1 MSLSTFLGVETAL
14 RGLLAQQ
21 RALNTTAHNIANANT
36 VGYTR
41 QTTTM
46 QASAGSAESPAGL
59 IGSGV
64 DVVEYAR
71 ARDQFVD
78 IQLRAQTM
86 LKGYHDATS
95 DGLQQVELALNEP
108 SDNGLSKL
116 LEKFWSSWQKV
127 GTSPELPATRQALLQ
142 SGATLAGGLASL
154 RSQLDTL
161 SSQVASNLTI
171 TAQEVDS
178 TVSDIAAI
186 DAQIRTAVANGQ
198 GASND
203 LLDRRDVLLDRLGG
217 LVNLKTTEQVDGT
230 VTLEI
235 GAVTVLSGATPTSIG
250 SAAALGANLTS
261 GKLAGLRDL
270 ATTVTGYT
278 TRVDAL
284 AVSLRDSVNTAQA
297 AGYTLAGAATT
308 EPFFTGTDAATLA
321 VNPNLLAD
329 PSLLGASS
337 APNSPGNGENALA
350 IAALRG
356 GAAIDGAYVSLVTD
370 IGSDSSAAQRNAAN
384 AGVLADALVGR
395 RESLSGVSLD
405 EEMTNMLKYQRG
417 YQAAARALSAM
428 DELIEVLVNRTGRV
442 GL

>member
-21 RALNTTAHNIANANT
+21 RALNTTAHNIANSNT
-36 VGYTR
+36 IGYTR

-46 QASAGSAESPAGL
+46 QASAGTAESPAGL
-59 IGSGV
+59 IGTGV
-64 DVVEYAR
+64 DVVSYQR
-71 ARDQFVD
+71 ARDAFVD

-127 GTSPELPATRQALLQ
+127 GSTPEDLPTRQALVQ
-142 SGATLAGGLASL
+142 SAATLAGGLQSL
-154 RSQLDTL
+154 RSQLDTIA
-161 SSQVASNLTI
+161 SQTASNITI
-171 TAQEVDS
+171 TTQDVDT
-178 TVSDIAAI
+178 TVADIGAI

-198 GASND
+198 GPSND
-203 LLDRRDVLLDRLGG
+203 LLDKRDVLLDKLGS
-217 LVNLKTTEQVDGT
+217 LVNLKTTEQPDGT

-235 GAVTVLSGATPTSIG
+235 GAFTVLSGATPTSIG
-250 SAAALGANLTS
+250 SVAALGTNLTS

-270 ATTVTGYT
+270 ATTVAGYT
-278 TRVDAL
+278 TRADAL
-284 AVSLRDSVNTAQA
+284 AVSLRDTVNAYQA
-297 AGYTLAGAATT
+297 SGYTLGGTTTT
-308 EPFFTGTDAATLA
+308 EPFFTGTDASNLA
-321 VNPNLLAD
+321 ANPNLLAD
-329 PSLLGASS
+329 PRLVAAS
-337 APNSPGNGENALA
+337 AAANEPGNGQNAYA

-356 GAAIDGAYVSLVTD
+356 GAAVDGAYTSLVVD
-370 IGSDSSAAQRNAAN
+370 IGSDSASAQRSATN
-384 AGVLADALVGR
+384 AGVLADALTGR

-405 EEMTNMLKYQRG
+405 EEMTNMLRFQRG

-428 DELIEVLVNRTGRV
+428 DELVDVLVNRTGKV

>member
-36 VGYTR
+36 IGYTR

-64 DVVEYAR
+64 DVVSYQR
-71 ARDQFVD
+71 ARDAFVD

-86 LKGYHDATS
+86 LKGYHDAS
-95 DGLQQVELALNEP
+95 ADGLQQVERALNEP

-116 LEKFWSSWQKV
+116 LEKFWSAWQKV
-127 GTSPELPATRQALLQ
+127 GNTPEDLPTRQALVQ
-142 SGATLAGGLASL
+142 SAATLAGGLRSL
-154 RSQLDTL
+154 RSQLDTI
-161 SSQVASNLTI
+161 SSQTASNITI
-171 TAQEVDS
+171 TTQDVDS
-178 TVSDIAAI
+178 TVADIASI

-203 LLDRRDVLLDRLGG
+203 LLDKRDVLLDKLGG
-217 LVNLKTTEQVDGT
+217 LVNLKTTEQPDGT

-235 GAVTVLSGATPTSIG
+235 GSVTVLAGATPTSIG
-250 SAAALGANLTS
+250 SVAALGTNLTS

-270 ATTVTGYT
+270 ATTLTGYT
-278 TRVDAL
+278 NRVDAL
-284 AVSLRDSVNTAQA
+284 AVSLRDSVNGLQA
-297 AGYTLAGAATT
+297 SGYTLAGTTTT
-308 EPFFTGTDAATLA
+308 EPFFTGTDAATIA
-321 VNPNLLAD
+321 ANPNLLAD
-329 PSLLGASS
+329 PSLVAASN
-337 APNSPGNGENALA
+337 AANQPGNGQNAFA

-356 GAAIDGAYVSLVTD
+356 GAAVDGAYTSLVVD
-370 IGSDSSAAQRNAAN
+370 IGSDSASAQRSATN
-384 AGVLADALVGR
+384 AGVLADALQGR

-405 EEMTNMLKYQRG
+405 EEMTNMLRFQRG

-428 DELIEVLVNRTGRV
+428 DELVDVLVNRTGRV

>member
-21 RALNTTAHNIANANT
+21 RALNITGHNVANANT

-46 QASAGSAESPAGL
+46 HASAGVAETPAGL

-71 ARDQFVD
+71 ARDAFVD

-86 LKGYHDATS
+86 LKGYHDARS
-95 DGLQQVELALNEP
+95 DGLDQVELTLNEP
-108 SDNGLSKL
+108 SDNGISKL
-116 LEKFWSSWQKV
+116 LEKYWAAWQKV
-127 GTSPELPATRQALLQ
+127 GSTPDLPATRQNLLQ
-142 SGATLAGGLASL
+142 AGSALAGGLQSL
-154 RSQLDTL
+154 RSQLGTIT
-161 SSQVASNLTI
+161 SQVQSNLTM
-171 TAQEVDS
+171 TANDVDG
-178 TVSDIAAI
+178 TVADIAALDI
-186 DAQIRTAVANGQ
+186 QIRTAQANGN
-198 GASND
+198 GPAND
-203 LLDRRDVLLDRLGG
+203 LLDRRDVLLDKLGS
-217 LVNLKTTEQVDGT
+217 LVNLKTTAQPDGT

-235 GAVTVLSGATPTSIG
+235 GAQTILTGGVQTPIG

-270 ATTVTGYT
+270 ETEVAGYA

-284 AVSLRDSVNTAQA
+284 AVSLRDGVNALQA
-297 AGYTLAGAATT
+297 TGYTLAGTT
-308 EPFFTGTDAATLA
+308 TAEPFFLGTGAADLR
-321 VNPNLLAD
+321 VNPNLIAD
-329 PSLLGASS
+329 PSLVAAS
-337 APNSPGNGENALA
+337 AAANAPGNGEQAFA
-350 IAALRG
+350 IAALAG
-356 GAAIDGAYVSLVTD
+356 GPIDTAYSSLVVD
-370 IGSDSSAAQRNAAN
+370 IASASRDAQRNAAN
-384 AGVLADALVGR
+384 AGVLADALENR
-395 RESLSGVSLD
+395 RQSLSGVSLD

>member
-21 RALNTTAHNIANANT
+21 RALNTTAHNIANSNT

-59 IGSGV
+59 IGTGV
-64 DVVEYAR
+64 DVVSYQR
-71 ARDQFVD
+71 ARDAFVD
-78 IQLRAQTM
+78 VQLRAQTM
-86 LKGYHDATS
+86 LKGYHDATA

-116 LEKFWSSWQKV
+116 LEKFWSAWDKV
-127 GTSPELPATRQALLQ
+127 GNTPENLPTRQALVQ
-142 SGATLAGGLASL
+142 SASALAGGLQSL
-154 RSQLDTL
+154 RSQLDTIAG
-161 SSQVASNLTI
+161 QTASNITI
-171 TAQEVDS
+171 TTQDVDT
-178 TVSDIAAI
+178 TVADIGAI

-203 LLDRRDVLLDRLGG
+203 LLDKRDVLLDKLGS
-217 LVNLKTTEQVDGT
+217 LVNLKTTEQPDGT

-250 SAAALGANLTS
+250 SVAALGTNLTS

-270 ATTVTGYT
+270 ATTVAGYT

-284 AVSLRDSVNTAQA
+284 AVSLRDTVNAYQA
-297 AGYTLAGAATT
+297 SGYTLAGTTTT
-308 EPFFTGTDAATLA
+308 EPFFTGTDAATIA
-321 VNPNLLAD
+321 ANPNLLAD
-329 PSLLGASS
+329 SSLIAASN
-337 APNSPGNGENALA
+337 AANEPGNGQNAFALA
-350 IAALRG
+350 GLRG
-356 GAAIDGAYVSLVTD
+356 GAVDGAYTSLVVD
-370 IGSDSSAAQRNAAN
+370 IGSDSASAQRSATN
-384 AGVLADALVGR
+384 AGVLADALQGR

-405 EEMTNMLKYQRG
+405 EEMTNMLRFQRG

-428 DELIEVLVNRTGRV
+428 DELVEVLVNRTGRV

>member
-1 MSLSTFLGVETAL
+1 MSISTFTGIQTSL

-46 QASAGSAESPAGL
+46 QASAGTAESPAGL

-108 SDNGLSKL
+108 SDNGVSKL
-116 LEKFWSSWQKV
+116 LEKFWSAWHDV
-127 GTSPELPATRQALLQ
+127 GNAPENPATRQALLQ
-142 SGATLAGGLASL
+142 TGATLAGGLQSL
-154 RSQLDTL
+154 RSQLDTI
-161 SSQVASNLTI
+161 SAQVASNLGI
-171 TAQEVDS
+171 TVQDVDS

-203 LLDRRDVLLDRLGG
+203 LLDRRDVLLDKLGG
-217 LVNLKTTEQVDGT
+217 LVNLKTTEQPDGT

-235 GAVTVLSGATPTSIG
+235 GSFTVLSGATPTSIG
-250 SAAALGANLTS
+250 SASALGTNLTS

-284 AVSLRDSVNTAQA
+284 AVSLRDGVNAFQTS
-297 AGYTLAGAATT
+297 GYTLAGTTTT

-321 VNPNLLAD
+321 VNANLLAD
-329 PSLLGASS
+329 PSLLAASS
-337 APNSPGNGENALA
+337 APNAPGNGENALA
-350 IAALRG
+350 VAALRG
-356 GAAIDGAYVSLVTD
+356 GAAIDGAYVTLVTD
-370 IGSDSSAAQRNAAN
+370 IGSDAAAANRNASN
-384 AGVLADALVGR
+384 AGVLVDALQGR

-405 EEMTNMLKYQRG
+405 EEMTNMLRYQRG